1 MCWSDPFAVHEN
13 YKVPEGFSNQIVGGI
28 MAVVMGIV
36 TMVRLTRT
44 MPKKLTEAA
53 IYSSTVYYDGSM
65 SRHPALPAPAAVPLS
80 DYMTMMKRM
89 AELEERVNVLNMKP
103 AAMPADKEEML
114 NIALGKVD
122 TLEQELQATKKVNQ
136 KPLTLLFLTPLKN
149 ETLCSDIILNN
160 K

>member
-1 MCWSDPFAVHEN
+1 MCVSDPFAHEN

-28 MAVVMGIV
+28 MALVMGIV

-65 SRHPALPAPAAVPLS
+65 VNRPALPSPAAVPLS

-89 AELEERVNVLNMKP
+89 AELEERINVLNMQP
-103 AAMPADKEEML
+103 AVMPADKEEML
-114 NIALGKVD
+114 NIALGKVE
-122 TLEQELQATKKVNQ
+122 TLEQELDTTKKVNQ
-136 KPLTLLFLTPLKN
+136 NFPTHPHLKYR
-149 ETLCSDIILNN
+149 TNN
-160 K
+160 SFT

>member
-1 MCWSDPFAVHEN
+1 
-13 YKVPEGFSNQIVGGI
+13 
-28 MAVVMGIV
+28 MALVMGIV

-65 SRHPALPAPAAVPLS
+65 AKHPALPSPAAVPLS

-89 AELEERVNVLNMKP
+89 AELEERVNILNMKP

-114 NIALGKVD
+114 NIALGKVE
-122 TLEQELQATKKVNQ
+122 TLEQELEATKKVNQ
-136 KPLTLLFLTPLKN
+136 HSSLHLL
-149 ETLCSDIILNN
+149 SLNYR
-160 K
+160 

>member
-1 MCWSDPFAVHEN
+1 
-13 YKVPEGFSNQIVGGI
+13 

-65 SRHPALPAPAAVPLS
+65 PRHPALPPPAAVPLS

-89 AELEERVNVLNMKP
+89 AELEEKVNVLNMKP

-114 NIALGKVD
+114 NIALGKVE
-122 TLEQELQATKKVNQ
+122 TLEQELQETKKVNVHY
-136 KPLTLLFLTPLKN
+136 L
-149 ETLCSDIILNN
+149 IHILNTISN
-160 K
+160 KRKLIRYDDC